1 MLYRDESDETLV
13 MMTLAGEEKAYEALV
28 VRYQKG
34 VIAAAAAVTHSHFM
48 AEDAAQDAFTVAWM
62 KLDTLREPR
71 CFGAWVSGIARNCA
85 RSTLRRYHELL
96 PLDELVGCREADTDA
111 NPAELYVLRE
121 QRDELLAG
129 VEGLPPR
136 VREVVRLHYFEEL
149 SVAEIAERMSISVGT
164 VKWQLHDGRKRLR
177 KELSAMN
184 EKPDDT
190 LTVRVMKKVE
200 EIKLWDSKKNKD
212 GFAAVYSELLHDI
225 DALPETDQK
234 YHALADVLLRGWW
247 WLPGKGGDDT
257 LTRVKEAALHGKNE
271 EVMEFVVTRE
281 DRKIKDTTRREEHIK
296 NVQLP
301 FLRENGFVK
310 ALGREYYSLGELYIE
325 QGRADEGA
333 AALDEARA
341 LLGPEHRFYHLADIL
356 PQVLGRVAAA
366 NEQKLPEYRYAI
378 WGNVWK
384 LSRRGGR
391 LLVNSGSV
399 VCGEGYLHLLELDT
413 VLEVAAACDG
423 VLTDA
428 GLAVGESITGSDGS
442 TLTYSADD
450 ETVTVP
456 AGRFEHCR
464 LWTTLSRNEYS
475 KHTCR
480 MYLCEGVGIVKLEVI
495 RAGVR
500 MALLLKDYSARG
512 DGALPTTVGNRWSYT
527 LDRPTE
533 AVGFETTLEIVG
545 DVNNGEQLLVRS
557 LCDARRY
564 SYDES
569 RWDEMAVAIA
579 QEYFPDDDHT
589 AHDVSH
595 YIERAE
601 ALAATECEREHTRAA
616 ASVARR
622 IMAGDKKL
630 TPNATISGHWNFFE
644 REAVCRVG
652 DEYRLTDYDPTTSFE
667 LKCITGDS
675 ACQALLFSD
684 VLGILDDAA
693 RCVWSDGWRVG
704 AEPTVEL
711 TAYGNVLKTR
721 ISCTASEPIT
731 TAAGRF
737 EDCIKLSLD
746 TTGLE
751 QTRGIE
757 YRGGH
762 KEYYFARGVGIVR
775 TVSEYADGLCRAVY
789 ELTSYSGAEGDEY
802 LPLCEGL
809 RLRYD
814 AVGLTDGY
822 RAWVD
827 YSFVRDENG
836 ELIYIGDRAGI
847 RDKLQSVTDYSS
859 VRDEAIEDQLWD
871 EGRRDE
877 SRARHDVNN
886 FRLLV
891 HFMSRDARCHAKPA
905 RGVDWDKYCI
915 GIVDSFRDENGKLPD
930 GWLGRY
936 WWLHFH
942 TAVVLFG
949 TKQHKEEGYEYLE
962 RAFELYEEWAK
973 IPDGAVLE
981 IGRPE
986 IYGGVKIVKG
996 KSCIELADGSRE
1008 PMPGAE
1014 LFFNRTVSN
1023 AYYGM
1028 TAKRGWEWFNSV
1040 RGEERFNEYIERARR
1055 LCGEE

>member
-1 MLYRDESDETLV
+1 MLYKNERDEELV
-13 MMTLAGEEKAYEALV
+13 LLTLAGESRAYDALV
-28 VRYQKG
+28 ARHQG
-34 VIAAAAAVTHSHFM
+34 AVIAAATTVTRSRFM
-48 AEDAAQDAFTVAWM
+48 AEDAAQDAFVTAWM
-62 KLDTLREPR
+62 KLDALHDPQK
-71 CFGAWVSGIARNCA
+71 FGAWVAKIARNCA
-85 RSTLRRYHELL
+85 RSMMLRYHEYL
-96 PLDELVGCREADTDA
+96 PLDSIESINVADVGND
-111 NPAELYVLRE
+111 PAELYVQSEERA
-121 QRDELLAG
+121 ELHTG
-129 VEGLPPR
+129 IDGLPPR
-136 VREVVRLHYFEEL
+136 VREVVRLHYFEGL
-149 SVAEIAERMSISVGT
+149 SVAEIAERMSTSVGT

-212 GFAAVYSELLHDI
+212 GFAAVYSDLLRDI
-225 DALPETDQK
+225 DSLPESQSK

-247 WLPGKGGDDT
+247 WLPGKGGDEAFDH
-257 LTRVKEAALHGKNE
+257 VKEMALLGKND
-271 EVMEFVVTRE
+271 EVMAFIVTRE
-281 DRKIKDTTRREEHIK
+281 DHKIKDIDRRIEHIK
-296 NVQLP
+296 GTQIPL
-301 FLRENGFVK
+301 LREHGLVK
-310 ALGREYYSLGELYIE
+310 TLGREYYQLGEIAIE
-325 QGRADEGA
+325 HGRADEGA

-341 LLGPEHRFYHLADIL
+341 LLGPAHRFYHLADVL
-356 PQVLGRVAAA
+356 PQVYGKVADAE
-366 NEQKLPEYRYAI
+366 EQKLPECKYSI
-378 WGNVWK
+378 CGTVWQ
-384 LSRRGGR
+384 LSRRDGR
-391 LLVNSGSV
+391 LLIHDDGAF
-399 VCGEGYLHLLELDT
+399 CGEGYLHLLG
-413 VLEVAAACDG
+413 LENMLTPAAACDG

-428 GLAVGESITGSDGS
+428 GLALGESITGSDGS
-442 TLTYSADD
+442 TLTYTAAD

-456 AGRFEHCR
+456 AGRFERCR
-464 LWTTLSRNEYS
+464 LWTVLSRNTFAQ
-475 KHTCR
+475 HVCR
-480 MYLCEGVGIVKLEVI
+480 IYLCEGVGIVKLEVA

-500 MALLLKDYSARG
+500 MALLLKDCKVEG
-512 DGALPTTVGNRWSYT
+512 GGALPLSCGNRWSYV
-527 LDRPTE
+527 LDRPAE
-533 AVGFETTLEIVG
+533 AVSLEMTLEVVRNEN
-545 DVNNGEQLLVRS
+545 DGEQILVRS
-557 LCDARRY
+557 LCDARRH

-579 QEYFPDDDHT
+579 QEYFPDDDHHV
-589 AHDVSH
+589 HDVSH

-601 ALAATECEREHTRAA
+601 ALASTDVERAHTRAA

-622 IMAGDKKL
+622 IMAGAREV
-630 TPNATISGHWNFFE
+630 TPNATVSGHWNFFE
-644 REAVCRVG
+644 REAVHRVG
-652 DEYRLTDYDPTTSFE
+652 GEYRLTDYDPTTSFE
-667 LKCITGDS
+667 LKCITDDL

-684 VLGILDDAA
+684 VLGILDSATH
-693 RCVWSDGWRVG
+693 CIWSDGWRVG
-704 AEPTVEL
+704 AEPTVEFS
-711 TAYGNVLKTR
+711 AYSKVLKTS
-721 ISCTASEPIT
+721 ISCTAAEPIT

-751 QTRGIE
+751 RTHGIE

-775 TVSEYADGLCRAVY
+775 TVSAYADGMCQAVY
-789 ELTSYSGAEGDEY
+789 ELTSYSGAEGDGY
-802 LPLCEGL
+802 MPLCEGL
-809 RLRYD
+809 CLRYD

-822 RAWVD
+822 RAWVE

-847 RDKLQSVTDYSS
+847 REIMQPVTDYSS
-859 VRDEAIEDQLWD
+859 IRDEAVEEQLWD

-891 HFMSRDARCHAKPA
+891 HFISRDARCHAKPA

-915 GIVDSFRDENGKLPD
+915 GIIDSFRDENGKLPD

-949 TKQHKEEGYEYLE
+949 TKQHKEEGYEYLD

-986 IYGGVKIVKG
+986 IYSGVKVVKG
-996 KSCIELADGSRE
+996 QSCIELADGSRE
-1008 PMPGAE
+1008 PFPGAK
-1014 LFFNRTVSN
+1014 LFFGRTISN

-1040 RGEERFNEYIERARR
+1040 RGEERFNEYVERARKLR
-1055 LCGEE
+1055 DGE